1 MTQQDTGAKK
11 PDEIMAEYLLKGGKM
26 LAKTCP
32 KCGSPLFEYKGET
45 LCVVCNDER
54 GKGAEAGENSSAA
67 GSGGGAA
74 RRTGPSRETGAPVSP
89 ETAEVEA
96 EIRATIVHLCDRVRA
111 ERDPEN
117 CLILM
122 DCVAR
127 GIEALKGLGQ
137 R

>member
-1 MTQQDTGAKK
+1 
-11 PDEIMAEYLLKGGKM
+11 MAEYLLKGGKM

-45 LCVVCNDER
+45 FCVVCADQEQT
-54 GKGAEAGENSSAA
+54 GTKKTGVNSSASGTGKTEA
-67 GSGGGAA
+67 GGGP
-74 RRTGPSRETGAPVSP
+74 GPHYRERMEPVSP
-89 ETAEVEA
+89 ENEGIEA
-96 EIRATIVHLCDRVRA
+96 EIQVTIIHLCGRIRA
-111 ERDPEN
+111 ESDPEN